1 MYTDIVFIYIV
12 RILYIYIYIYIYIL
26 CCRSPVVLNAT
37 PVPGN
42 PLPHGEGPLYYV

>member
-1 MYTDIVFIYIV
+1 MYTDIVFINSP
-12 RILYIYIYIYIYIL
+12 YIYIYIYMG
-26 CCRSPVVLNAT
+26 CRSPVVLNAT